1 MKYSNSERQKIL
13 KRQFKAALSLN
24 FRFYENHS
32 FDTSLAMSCSSPFM
46 LLMSF
51 CISATWG

>member
-32 FDTSLAMSCSSPFM
+32 LDTSLAMSCSSPFM

-51 CISATWG
+51 